1 MCNFLGARIVM
12 YDPVST
18 FEAVLRLSVEVQ
30 TAGTIGTHMRTF
42 WDGYDLIWLVIET
55 MEVVQSGV
63 KLVMSVWGSQP

>member
-1 MCNFLGARIVM
+1 M

-42 WDGYDLIWLVIET
+42 WGDGYNFIWLVIET
-55 MEVVQSGV
+55 MDVVQSGV
-63 KLVMSVWGSQP
+63 K